1 MKNFIT
7 YMMIVLCMLAMLIG
21 MNACSTV
28 KRTLHK
34 EIVYADSAST
44 SDKKHTV
51 ITSRSV
57 QADTVVY
64 TDTATLEGAFDM
76 LGDSVQSIESEAL
89 LVNAYID
96 RQKHKLSVRATAK
109 PKAVR
114 LKINRQLTVT
124 EQHTERSAQTT
135 HKTVQIKD
143 AAKTKSRMAAGW
155 WVLTGCCLVFFLVL
169 LIRYLL
175 KKYSFN
181 IFP

>member
-7 YMMIVLCMLAMLIG
+7 YMMIVFCMLAMLIG

-28 KRTLHK
+28 KKSLHK
-34 EIVYADSAST
+34 EDVYADSTGT
-44 SDKKHTV
+44 SDKQHTV
-51 ITSRSV
+51 VTSRSV

-76 LGDSVQSIESEAL
+76 CGDSVQAIESEAL
-89 LVNAYID
+89 LVNAYVD
-96 RQKHKLSVRATAK
+96 QKKHKLSIRAITR
-109 PKAVR
+109 PKAVH
-114 LKINRQLTVT
+114 LKINQQLTVT

-143 AAKTKSRMAAGW
+143 AVKSKSRIAAGW
-155 WVLTGCCLVFFLVL
+155 WVLTGCCLVLFLVL